1 MKNGRACSAVFLVLV
16 LAACKGGSMV
26 ETTLVLRRL
35 DSVEPARLERLL
47 GSRLFFGHQSVGFN
61 IIEGLGD
68 VLRERGGKGFAFVEG
83 RQAPPASAP
92 VFLHATI
99 GENGESLAK
108 IRDFESVIRGLAEG
122 VDIAFMKLCYA
133 DLWMDTDVPLIFATY
148 KDTLARLKA
157 DRPKTIFVHWTVPL
171 VAREGGLKNSVKRLL
186 GRPVQ
191 GYEDNLNR
199 ERLNDLL
206 RAEYLG
212 KEPLFDLAL
221 FESARPDGLR
231 RGFPVKGKT
240 CYALEPGYTDDGG
253 HLNEKGR
260 SFVAEQLLVLLA
272 GLVGD

>member
-1 MKNGRACSAVFLVLV
+1 MKNGRVCSAVLLVLV

-26 ETTLVLRRL
+26 ETTLMLRRL
-35 DSVEPARLERLL
+35 DSVEPARLERLIR
-47 GSRLFFGHQSVGFN
+47 SRLFFGHQSVGFN

-68 VLRERGGKGFAFVEG
+68 VLREKGGQGFAFVEG
-83 RQAPPASAP
+83 RRAPLASEP

-133 DLWMDTDVPLIFATY
+133 DLWMDTDVQLIFASY
-148 KDTLARLKA
+148 KDALARLKA
-157 DRPKTIFVHWTVPL
+157 DRPDTIFVHWTVPL
-171 VAREGGLKNSVKRLL
+171 VAREGGLKPFVKRLL
-186 GRPVQ
+186 GRAVA

-199 ERLNDLL
+199 ERLNELL
-206 RAEYLG
+206 RAEYGG

-221 FESARPDGLR
+221 FESTRPDGSR
-231 RGFPVKGKT
+231 SGFPVKGKT
-240 CYALEPGYTDDGG
+240 CYALEPAYTDDGG

-260 SFVAEQLLVLLA
+260 RFIAEQLLVFLA
-272 GLVGD
+272 EIAR